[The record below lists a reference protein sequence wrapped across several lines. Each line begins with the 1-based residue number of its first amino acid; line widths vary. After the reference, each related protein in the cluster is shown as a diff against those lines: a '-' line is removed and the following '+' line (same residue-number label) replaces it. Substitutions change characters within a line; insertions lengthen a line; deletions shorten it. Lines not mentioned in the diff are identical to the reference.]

1 MHMIFNDVEID
12 SNQYFEVANSLYDLK
27 EKVCNYFNITMSQLR
42 WFHVMNYL
50 KDTGKV
56 IFQYGYFSKEFNGK
70 TRRIDKNHILTMLN
84 TNEENND
91 GRKHF
96 TAMHE
101 VTHSVLHLDGALSN
115 KTFYS
120 NSANDVSSDLKE
132 IQADIGA
139 SELLMTSEAIYQACC
154 SHQTFRN
161 MCNTFEV
168 SYGALNTRL
177 LNYLVFEKNMYFPL
191 ALKLVTN
198 FRYRNNQDLEW
209 YIQYCDSILS
219 IFDDV
224 QTETY
229 GEYSNGF
236 DGYNNYIKSCYP
248 TFWINVSAST
258 VYLVYQQYLSLKN
271 PSDW

>member
-12 SNQYFEVANSLYDLK
+12 SNQYFEVVNSLYDLK
-27 EKVCNYFNITMSQLR
+27 KEVCNYFNITMSQLR
-42 WFHVMNYL
+42 WFHIMNYL

-70 TRRIDKNHILTMLN
+70 TRRIDKDHILTMLN

-154 SHQTFRN
+154 SHQTFKD

-177 LNYLVFEKNMYFPL
+177 LNYLVFEKNMYLPL

-198 FRYRNNQDLEW
+198 FRYRNNQDLDW
-209 YIQYCDSILS
+209 YIQYNDAIMDSFEKS
-219 IFDDV
+219 NFDFS
-224 QTETY
+224 E
-229 GEYSNGF
+229 ENGT
-236 DGYNNYIKSCYP
+236 GYKGFASYIKLFFPAFYQ
-248 TFWINVSAST
+248 NVSVST
-258 VYLVYQQYLSLKN
+258 LYLTYQQYLSLKN